1 VSRKRWIG
9 LALLVGIPLLA
20 GLAIRLLLAS
30 GAVSNPVLKLTVDAG
45 TLVFLCGAGLAILL
59 GGLAALYFWLD
70 RAYHQSLIQAQTEAS
85 ADRRRFLQRLD
96 HELKNPLTAIQAGL
110 ANLNEAADP
119 QVLESVK
126 AQSLRLSRLVAD
138 LRKLA
143 DLETRPIE
151 HTPVDLGE
159 ILPTVI
165 DLAQEDPRSE
175 GREISLALPQA
186 PWPLPLVN
194 GDDDLLLLAL
204 HNLVDNSLK
213 FSEPGDRIEV
223 RAFEDGS
230 TVVVE
235 VADTGPG
242 IPPDELPHVW
252 EELYRGK
259 GARGV
264 QGSGLGMAL
273 VRAIIERH
281 GGSIALR
288 SRVDQG
294 TVVTARLPLG
304 VGTNP
309 P

>member
-1 VSRKRWIG
+1 MSRQRWTW

-30 GAVSNPVLKLTVDAG
+30 GVISNPVLKLTADAG
-45 TLVFLCGAGLAILL
+45 TLAFLCGAGLGILL
-59 GGLAALYFWLD
+59 GSLAVLYFWLD
-70 RAYHQSLIQAQTEAS
+70 RAYHQSLIEVQSTAS

-96 HELKNPLTAIQAGL
+96 HELKNPLTAIQVGL
-110 ANLNEAADP
+110 ANLNEGADP
-119 QVLESVK
+119 QALESVK
-126 AQSLRLSRLVAD
+126 AQSLRLSRLVSD

-151 HTPVDLGE
+151 HAPVDLGK
-159 ILPTVI
+159 ILRTLI
-165 DLAQEDPRSE
+165 DLALEDPRSE
-175 GREISLALPQA
+175 LREISLTLPQA

-194 GDDDLLLLAL
+194 GDEDLLLLAL
-204 HNLVDNSLK
+204 HNLVDNALK

-223 RAFEDGS
+223 RTFEDGS
-230 TVVVE
+230 SVVVE

-242 IPPDELPHVW
+242 IPADELPHVW
-252 EELYRGK
+252 EELFRGN

-281 GGSIALR
+281 GGSLALR

-294 TVVTARLPLG
+294 TVVTARLPLNA
-304 VGTNP
+304 GTNP
-309 P
+309 S